1 MESPAIGGSAM
12 GASSPLQ
19 SFGSGAGAALASSV
33 NALPDNSRLLKSTS
47 PSNPR
52 TPAQLARR
60 RPTLDL
66 IRQLVVADG
75 RRTRR
80 AAGAVCAALAV
91 SLAFLGVTIFA
102 IQLTKD
108 TQVDNTRGTG
118 SVLVATAAEM
128 GVDGA
133 SVQDSA
139 LGTAEAVAEVAL
151 GEYDLDDAAL
161 ADVERVVVSL
171 ADGSVAAF
179 AVVAAERE
187 SDGTLALAG
196 ADGRVAYV
204 SAEGVVNYQPPP
216 CVPNAFRPCDDVFL
230 RADAGIAEDADARA
244 HARAHNESLAQLRDE
259 LAMISPQALYAV
271 ADAAGLLD
279 AVAGAGEGAGAAD
292 VQRAV
297 LDGALLSG
305 GVRACVQNGMLDCS
319 CIAARVR
326 VRVHIMRPEPDSVL
340 RGSCRA
346 RTLRRHAACSLTDIH
361 ALNARTTRAHRLYQL
376 PLRGGPTA
384 LMPPMLN
391 FAAAGD
397 CSPQRA
403 L

>member
-161 ADVERVVVSL
+161 ADVESVVVSL

-216 CVPNAFRPCDDVFL
+216 CVPNAFRPCDDVVL
-230 RADAGIAEDADARA
+230 RADAGIAEDADAPA

-305 GVRACVQNGMLDCS
+305 GVRACVQIACS
-319 CIAARVR
+319 TARASPRVCVCVCTLRDQSLIACCVEVAARVHCVDMQR
-326 VRVHIMRPEPDSVL
+326 VR
-340 RGSCRA
+340 
-346 RTLRRHAACSLTDIH
+346 
-361 ALNARTTRAHRLYQL
+361 
-376 PLRGGPTA
+376 
-384 LMPPMLN
+384 
-391 FAAAGD
+391 
-397 CSPQRA
+397 
-403 L
+403 